1 MRFFVYISMIYAT
14 AVYWQACIQ
23 PVMQRNVKPREY
35 LAGKTFRSV
44 VEREVGLG
52 EHGVIMGH
60 WYLRFNPIQDKRPQT
75 YFWDHSDVRSA
86 GSYRISDDGVL
97 MISGIKVEYDS
108 KRDRIFWEGL
118 WYERIK

>member
-1 MRFFVYISMIYAT
+1 MRLFVYSLVICASA
-14 AVYWQACIQ
+14 AYWKTCIA
-23 PVMQRNVKPREY
+23 PVIQREKPAEY

-52 EHGVIMGH
+52 EHGPVMGH
-60 WYLRFNPIQDKRPQT
+60 WYLRFNPIQAKHPRT

-86 GSYRISDDGVL
+86 GSYQITPDGVL
-97 MISGIKVEYDS
+97 TISGMEVEYDS